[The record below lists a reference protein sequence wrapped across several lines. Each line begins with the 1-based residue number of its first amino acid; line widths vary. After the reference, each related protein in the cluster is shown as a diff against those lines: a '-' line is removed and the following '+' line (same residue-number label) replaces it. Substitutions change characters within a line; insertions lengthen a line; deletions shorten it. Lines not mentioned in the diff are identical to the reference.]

1 MRKNQPHLRPRAVLV
16 AGIGGTLAIGLL
28 GIASQYV
35 PISLLVPSFGASCA
49 LLFALPGAPLSRPLN
64 VIAGHVVSAFAG
76 VALGAILPITWWS
89 IALAVGV
96 AIAAMA
102 GLQIL
107 HPPAAGNPIVVMTS
121 AASWPFLVVPILI
134 GAIALVLIAAAFHR
148 ATGVAYPLRASSAA
162 AVT

>member
-1 MRKNQPHLRPRAVLV
+1 MSAALSARRLTKFYGDKLV
-16 AGIGGTLAIGLL
+16 FRDVSLELA
-28 GIASQYV
+28 
-35 PISLLVPSFGASCA
+35 
-49 LLFALPGAPLSRPLN
+49 PGAPLSRPLN

-121 AASWPFLVVPILI
+121 AASWPFLLVPILI